1 MPGLMIKVICIRFRS
16 FKEKIRLVKMYER
29 KKYKVEII
37 DDKFVYAEKIRY
49 E

>member
-16 FKEKIRLVKMYER
+16 FKEKIRLVKMHER